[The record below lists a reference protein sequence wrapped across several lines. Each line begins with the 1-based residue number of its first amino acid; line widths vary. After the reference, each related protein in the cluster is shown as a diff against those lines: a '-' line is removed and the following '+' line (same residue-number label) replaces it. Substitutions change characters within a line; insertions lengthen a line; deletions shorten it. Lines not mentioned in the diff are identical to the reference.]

1 MLTVICETPGTLR
14 AEQRERP
21 VRTEGEGSSRRAAE
35 QQAADAAL
43 GIIEA

>member
-1 MLTVICETPGTLR
+1 MRSTSQRSATLD
-14 AEQRERP
+14 EPP

-43 GIIEA
+43 RIIEA